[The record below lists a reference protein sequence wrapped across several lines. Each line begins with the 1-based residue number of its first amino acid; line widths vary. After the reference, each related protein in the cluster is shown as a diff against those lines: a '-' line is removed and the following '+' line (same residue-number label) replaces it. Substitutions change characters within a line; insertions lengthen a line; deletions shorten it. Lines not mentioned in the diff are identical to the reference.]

1 MKEQLRNAGI
11 IIVLLVLAAA
21 GAIGYSYF
29 NGQKSIIDN
38 PLTAEIKV
46 QIDSAEYNVPA
57 NSQLEVKVPYG
68 EHEVKLDGQ
77 NVGKFTN
84 TFDFKKS
91 IFNLVKFN
99 FQKSIINPTESEYVL
114 SYEIYTTSSS
124 ATNNHEDKFVFDLYI
139 PATWDYGLTEDYPTE
154 VTVSSRRGS
163 GSKTIIKE
171 KIFRIEDYVKHY
183 GLEEE
188 YKKALEEAMAEEL
201 QNLETTEEVVETTET
216 QE

>member
-21 GAIGYSYF
+21 GAMGYSYF

-38 PLTAEIKV
+38 PLATEIKV
-46 QIDSAEYNVPA
+46 QIDSAEYNIPA

-77 NVGKFTN
+77 NVGKFTKN
-84 TFDFKKS
+84 FDIEKS
-91 IFNLVKFN
+91 FSNILEFN

-114 SYEIYTTSSS
+114 SYEIYTTSTSIK
-124 ATNNHEDKFVFDLYI
+124 NGIKDKFVSDLYI
-139 PATWDYGLTEDYPTE
+139 PATWDYNLNEEFPEE
-154 VTVSSRRGS
+154 VTISSTRSGGS
-163 GSKTIIKE
+163 DSVTKE
-171 KIFRIEDYVKHY
+171 KIFRIKDYVKY
-183 GLEEE
+183 RGLEEE

-201 QNLETTEEVVETTET
+201 QNLEIE
-216 QE
+216 Q